1 MPDTKRRRRI
11 LFIYQDL
18 TTFIKKDL
26 DLLRREH
33 LVESFQFNVKSKI
46 LLPLAFLKQFFF
58 LVKKSKENDIIM
70 VNFAGYV
77 SFLPV
82 LMSKFYNSK
91 CIVIVAGTD
100 AASFKEMNYGN
111 FSKGFLKYATCFS
124 LRNCD
129 YIVNVHESLEYQEYT
144 YDAIGGH
151 RQGYS
156 VFCSNIKT
164 PSKAIY
170 YSFNSN
176 YWKPLENVPKED
188 NLFITVGNLSIKSL
202 YKRKGFSLIIK
213 TAALFPHFRFV
224 LIGAPEGF
232 TIENKPDNVE
242 LLPFMSQDELIKW
255 LSKARFYLQLSMFEG
270 MPNALCE
277 AMLCRCIPIGSNVS
291 GIPFVIGDTGFIL
304 NRRSSELLAKK
315 FQEISSLNK
324 EKLDEL
330 SNAAR
335 ERISTEFT
343 HERRL
348 NDFNRLFNRLLKID
362 FNKTNTDF

>member
-18 TTFIKKDL
+18 TTFINKDL
-26 DLLRREH
+26 DLLKREH
-33 LVESFQFNVKSKI
+33 QVEAFHFSVKSKP
-46 LLPLAFLKQFFF
+46 LLFIAFIKQFFF
-58 LVKKSKENDIIM
+58 LIKKSKENDIIL

-82 LMSKFYNSK
+82 LISKFYNSK

-100 AASFKEMNYGN
+100 AASFKDMNYGN
-111 FSKGFLKYATCFS
+111 FAKGFLKYATCFS

-144 YDAIGGH
+144 YDSSGGN

-164 PSKAIY
+164 PSQAIY
-170 YSFNSN
+170 YSFNSD
-176 YWKPLENVPKED
+176 YWKPSENIQKVD
-188 NLFITVGNLSIKSL
+188 NIFVTVGNLSIKSL
-202 YKRKGFSLIIK
+202 YKRKGFSLIIQ
-213 TAALFPHFRFV
+213 TATQFPQFKFV

-232 TIENKPDNVE
+232 SIKDKPENVE
-242 LLPFMSQDELIKW
+242 LLPFMPQKDLVKW

-291 GIPFVIGDTGFIL
+291 GIPFVIGDTGFIV
-304 NRRSSELLAKK
+304 NKRSVDLFARKLEEINEL
-315 FQEISSLNK
+315 SP
-324 EKLDEL
+324 DEL
-330 SNAAR
+330 DKLSDSAR
-335 ERISTEFT
+335 ARISTEFT

-348 NDFNRLFNRLLKID
+348 KEFNRLFNKLLES
-362 FNKTNTDF
+362 